1 MLISGETPH
10 QGYTLARLLIEDKEE
25 STSVPFLRGILTRS
39 LQQAGISFQQA
50 YAVADEVREELGD
63 ERALSKLELHR
74 IVYKRLKDK
83 FGEQA
88 ADRYLRPT
96 GVTPPV
102 QVQDMD
108 GRLAPFSSELHRRDL
123 ELIGLTLAESLKVAT
138 KLRRHLF
145 REKLAQVSSQY
156 IARVT
161 YDLLQ
166 EMPSLGPAV
175 AQRWLV
181 WRQFI
186 HSGRPLILV
195 IGGTTGCGKSTIATA
210 LANQLGIVRMQSTDL
225 LREVMR
231 TMLSSDQYPAL
242 HTSSYD
248 AWRELLQDD
257 TDLGGQ
263 SLASKVEEGYRA
275 QAELV
280 SVASKAVIERALR
293 ERESLI
299 IEGVHAFPELA
310 GDFEDDDPVIVHVML
325 AVLKK
330 RKLKQRITGRATR
343 AVKRRAE
350 RYLAHFDE
358 IWQLQSYLLSEA
370 DRTNT
375 PIIVNGGR
383 EDTVRE
389 IMRTLLDIL
398 SSRIEPDLAL
408 AFDVEGSQ

>member
-1 MLISGETPH
+1 M
-10 QGYTLARLLIEDKEE
+10 AKLLIEDKEE
-25 STSVPFLRGILTRS
+25 ATSVPFLRGILTRS
-39 LQQAGISFQQA
+39 LQQAGLSFPQA
-50 YAVADEVREELGD
+50 YAVADDVRAELGD

-74 IVYKRLKDK
+74 IVYKNLKNQ
-83 FGEQA
+83 FGSKT
-88 ADRYLRPT
+88 ADRYLRPS
-96 GVTPPV
+96 GVVPPV
-102 QVQDMD
+102 QVADLE
-108 GRLAPFSSELHRRDL
+108 GRLAPFSGELHRRDL
-123 ELIGLTLAESLKVAT
+123 ELIGLSLAESLKIAG

-145 REKLAQVSSQY
+145 REKLTQVSSQY

-161 YDLLQ
+161 YQLLQ

-181 WRQFI
+181 WREFLR
-186 HSGRPLILV
+186 SGRPLILV

-210 LANQLGIVRMQSTDL
+210 LADQLGIVRMQSTDL

-231 TMLSSDQYPAL
+231 TMLSSDQYPEL
-242 HTSSYD
+242 YTSSYD
-248 AWRELLQDD
+248 AWRQLLRDEELKTVAQ
-257 TDLGGQ
+257 G
-263 SLASKVEEGYRA
+263 VEEGYRA

-280 SVASKAVIERALR
+280 SVASRAVIERALR

-299 IEGVHAFPELA
+299 IEGVHAYPELA
-310 GDFEDDDPVIVHVML
+310 SGIADGDPVIVHVML
-325 AVLKK
+325 AVLKR
-330 RKLKQRITGRATR
+330 RKLKQRISGRAIK

-375 PIIVNGGR
+375 PIIINDDRDG
-383 EDTVRE
+383 TVRE

-398 SSRIEPDLAL
+398 SSRIQPDPQTVFTEPD
-408 AFDVEGSQ
+408 

>member
-1 MLISGETPH
+1 M
-10 QGYTLARLLIEDKEE
+10 AKLLIEDREE

-39 LQQAGISFQQA
+39 LQQAGLTFEQA

-63 ERALSKLELHR
+63 ERTVSKLELHR
-74 IVYKRLKDK
+74 VVYKRLKSK
-83 FGEQA
+83 FSA
-88 ADRYLRPT
+88 ATADRYLRPT
-96 GVTPPV
+96 GVTPLV
-102 QVQDMD
+102 QVEDME
-108 GRLAPFSSELHRRDL
+108 GRLTPFSGELHRRDL
-123 ELIGLTLAESLKVAT
+123 ELMGLSLAESLKIAA

-145 REKLAQVSSQY
+145 REKLTSVTSQY
-156 IARVT
+156 IARIT

-166 EMPSLGPAV
+166 EMPSLGPEV
-175 AQRWLV
+175 ARRWLV
-181 WRQFI
+181 WREFLR
-186 HSGRPLILV
+186 SGRPLILV

-210 LANQLGIVRMQSTDL
+210 LADQLGVVRMQSTDL

-231 TMLSSDQYPAL
+231 TMLSSEQYPAL

-248 AWRELLQDD
+248 AWRELLQEGEDYR
-257 TDLGGQ
+257 
-263 SLASKVEEGYRA
+263 SKADAQNVEQGYRA

-280 SVASKAVIERALR
+280 SVASRAVIARALR

-299 IEGVHAFPELA
+299 IEGVHAYPELA
-310 GDFEDDDPVIVHVML
+310 SGIEDDDPVIVHVML

-330 RKLKQRITGRATR
+330 RKLKQRITGRATK

-375 PIIVNGGR
+375 PIIVN
-383 EDTVRE
+383 EDRDSTVQE
-389 IMRTLLDIL
+389 VMRTLLDIL
-398 SSRIEPDLAL
+398 SSSITADPQRVFGISA
-408 AFDVEGSQ
+408 

>member
-1 MLISGETPH
+1 
-10 QGYTLARLLIEDKEE
+10 LAKLLIEDKEE
-25 STSVPFLRGILTRS
+25 DTVVPFLRGILTRS
-39 LQQAGISFQQA
+39 LQQAGLSFQQA
-50 YAVADEVREELGD
+50 YTVADDVREVLGD
-63 ERALSKLELHR
+63 ERTLSKLELHR
-74 IVYKRLKDK
+74 IVYKILKNEFDSK
-83 FGEQA
+83 M
-88 ADRYLRPT
+88 ADRYLRPS

-102 QVQDMD
+102 QVADME
-108 GRLAPFSSELHRRDL
+108 GRLAPFSGELHRRDL
-123 ELIGLTLAESLKVAT
+123 ELIGLSLAESLKVAG

-145 REKLAQVSSQY
+145 REKLTQVSSQY

-161 YDLLQ
+161 YQLLQ

-181 WRQFI
+181 WREFLR
-186 HSGRPLILV
+186 SGRPLILV

-210 LANQLGIVRMQSTDL
+210 LADQLGIVRMQSTDL

-231 TMLSSDQYPAL
+231 TMLSSEQYPQL

-248 AWRELLQDD
+248 AWRHLLRDEENAPPLTMAQE
-257 TDLGGQ
+257 
-263 SLASKVEEGYRA
+263 VEEGYRT

-280 SVASKAVIERALR
+280 TVASRAVIERALR

-299 IEGVHAFPELA
+299 IEGVHAYPELA
-310 GDFEDDDPVIVHVML
+310 SDIADGDPVIVHVML
-325 AVLKK
+325 AVLKR
-330 RKLKQRITGRATR
+330 RKLKQRISGRATK

-375 PIIVNGGR
+375 PIIINDDR
-383 EDTVRE
+383 DTAARE

-398 SSRIEPDLAL
+398 SAGIQPDPQSVFTEPD
-408 AFDVEGSQ
+408 